1 MKRKSLTLL
10 ALIVT
15 ATISLG
21 AYYSRRPDAAPV
33 LTTEAAT
40 RGAIVTRISATGTL
54 QAVTTVQVGSQV
66 SGTVESLRADFNS
79 LVRKGEILAT
89 LDQSSYATAL
99 EQARASLGSAEAD
112 AERLRVA
119 AAAAETAL
127 RRASEL
133 SAKQLLSKVDLES
146 AQTASRSAASQVIG
160 GDAKIQQ
167 ARAAVLMAEVN
178 LAKTVVRAPIDGVV
192 IARNVDV
199 GQTVSASMSAP
210 TLFVIAADLAE
221 MQLNT
226 NIDES
231 DLGNVQADQ
240 TVTFRVDAY
249 PSETFGGT
257 VAQVRLNPTT
267 VQNVVTYAAIIDAPN
282 PELKLKPGM
291 TATVTIEVAR
301 RDGVLRVPASALRF
315 KPDAEV
321 LARFGAAAPKAAG
334 GKQATVWLSTGA
346 TLSPVAVTTGLSDG
360 SFTEILGT
368 PFAEG
373 ALVVTRAASAAA
385 TVTKA
390 SPTNGNPLMPAQR
403 GPGGPGGPP
412 GR

>member
-21 AYYSRRPDAAPV
+21 AYYSRRPDAAPS

-40 RGAIVTRISATGTL
+40 RGAIATRISATGTL

-99 EQARASLGSAEAD
+99 EQARASLGTAEAD

-119 AAAAETAL
+119 AASAESAL
-127 RRASEL
+127 ARAREL
-133 SAKQLLSKVDLES
+133 SAKQLLPKAELES
-146 AQTASRSAASQVIG
+146 AESGSRSAASQVIG

-178 LAKTVVRAPIDGVV
+178 LAKTVIRAPIDGVV

-210 TLFVIAADLAE
+210 TLYVLAADLAA

-231 DLGNVQADQ
+231 DLGNVAPDQ
-240 TVTFRVDAY
+240 PVTFRVDAY
-249 PSETFGGT
+249 PSQTFSGR
-257 VAQVRLNPTT
+257 VSQVRLSPTT

-301 RDGVLRVPASALRF
+301 RDGVLRVPAAALRF
-315 KPDAEV
+315 KPDAEL
-321 LARFGAAAPKAAG
+321 LARFGAAKPAG
-334 GKQATVWLSTGA
+334 GKQATVWISNGA

-373 ALVVTRAASAAA
+373 ALVVTRAASTAA
-385 TVTKA
+385 TAAKA
-390 SPTNGNPLMPAQR
+390 SPTNGNPLMPATR
-403 GPGGPGGPP
+403 GPGGPP